1 MSSLRRP
8 IFHLSSPSRR
18 LTVPAFLPIRTGQG
32 IEQQKLWLN
41 IEESDLP
48 LDEIFETV
56 KKQLAEDAKTG
67 NEPPLDSDHL
77 A

>member
-1 MSSLRRP
+1 MSAL
-8 IFHLSSPSRR
+8 LSSGEGSPPRGR
-18 LTVPAFLPIRTGQG
+18 ALLLTSARAGQG

-48 LDEIFETV
+48 LEEIFETV
-56 KKQLAEDAKTG
+56 KKQLAEDAKSG
-67 NEPPLDSDHL
+67 EEPPLNSDHL